1 MGNFN
6 SHLLLGIEE
15 AREDPQ
21 WLKISNLTTSLC
33 PFLQVNTNTVHPY
46 LSLAFKS
53 MINVA
58 RFARNDDETFLVD
71 FQPLCN
77 RRSGA
82 LAYS

>member
-33 PFLQVNTNTVHPY
+33 PFLQVNTNRVHPS

-53 MINVA
+53 MIHVA

-71 FQPLCN
+71 FQPLC
-77 RRSGA
+77 
-82 LAYS
+82 

>member
-21 WLKISNLTTSLC
+21 WLKTSNLTTSLC
-33 PFLQVNTNTVHPY
+33 PFLQVNINTVHPS

-53 MINVA
+53 MFLLILLLNVG
-58 RFARNDDETFLVD
+58 RNDDETFL
-71 FQPLCN
+71 
-77 RRSGA
+77 
-82 LAYS
+82 